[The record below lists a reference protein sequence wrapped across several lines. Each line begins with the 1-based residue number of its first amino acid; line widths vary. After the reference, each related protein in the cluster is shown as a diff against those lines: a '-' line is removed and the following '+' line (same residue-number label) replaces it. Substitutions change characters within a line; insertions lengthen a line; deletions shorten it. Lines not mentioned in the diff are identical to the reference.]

1 MIVKYWSAL
10 SPENKHLTL
19 AWVLLVLFMAPPFI
33 LGEHSHIR
41 VHDNMDSNIA
51 WYKVLK
57 ESGQLFGPMD
67 TVIPQI
73 INGLPRNAFGTEFSL
88 IQWLHHWFPPM
99 TAYAISQGITRIF
112 AFIGMYLLLS
122 KHFMKDEKAYP
133 ITVWVSLAFAL
144 TPFWPS
150 GMLSTLGQ
158 PLALWAFLNIRKHKE
173 TWREWLTLVLLPLYS
188 SFVLGFFFFL
198 TAVGVIWLYDA
209 VTKKRWNMRFLFS
222 IVLMTVLYLLIEYRL
237 VYSLVVP
244 EAPTSRNEFMSSKL
258 SFWHT
263 IRLVFKN
270 YFLGHTH
277 VLTLHTAVILPIM
290 FAALWKIW
298 KDRSSGEIKKSFL
311 LLFLLNFLLSVWYAF
326 WFYKGWTPVKE
337 KVSFLATFNFARFHF
352 LRPLVIYVLF
362 ALGSWILWKIEG
374 WRTWIKAG
382 LALQIFIL
390 CCAHEEIYYRVV
402 HAPSFKEFY
411 AVKQF
416 EEMEHY
422 IGKPQ
427 SSYRVASI
435 GIHPAIAQYNG
446 FYTLDTYN
454 NYYPLSYK
462 HKFRRIIA
470 KELDKDRML
479 KNYFDQ
485 WGNRCYLFADEL
497 GKKYHYTKHS
507 KKRIQH
513 LHLNTKVFT
522 QMGGRYIFSAL
533 PIDNAEEN
541 HLHFVKA
548 FSQKESAWRI
558 YLYRAEEMD

>member
-298 KDRSSGEIKKSFL
+298 KESSGEIKKSFL

-513 LHLNTKVFT
+513 LQLNTKVFT

-558 YLYRAEEMD
+558 YLYRAEERD